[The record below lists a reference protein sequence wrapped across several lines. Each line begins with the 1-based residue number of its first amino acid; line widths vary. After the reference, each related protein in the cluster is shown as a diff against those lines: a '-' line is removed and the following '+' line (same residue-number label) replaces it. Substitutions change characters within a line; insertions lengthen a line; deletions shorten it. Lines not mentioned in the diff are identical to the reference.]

1 MSASKGPPENS
12 DPVDVWTQVIT
23 LPRAHRVVPFP
34 RMNADGVSIGD
45 VAICV
50 LTGEEVYLAN
60 MNADAFLRKEQ
71 KRIMGEVP
79 KTDELSATQRNML
92 QLRQTVEILFR
103 SCKKADQCFPDE
115 RGVCTTDHS
124 SFSPFFPTKEAVNK
138 LGTDESAVLMI
149 HYMQTQAEVG
159 PIHSGMSQAEMDA
172 WIELLGKG
180 GSRAPLALLS
190 SDQMNEFLMYMAS
203 QLHALRTDSC
213 SPGTPLE
220 QST

>member
-1 MSASKGPPENS
+1 MSGQKGPPENS
-12 DPVDVWTQVIT
+12 DPVDVWTQIVT

-34 RMNADGVSIGD
+34 RMNEDGVPIGN
-45 VAICV
+45 VAVCV
-50 LTGEEVYLAN
+50 LTGDEVHLAN
-60 MNADAFLRKEQ
+60 MNATAFLRKEQ
-71 KRIMGEVP
+71 KRVMGEVI
-79 KTDELSATQRNML
+79 KSDEIDDAYKSMFNSRATR
-92 QLRQTVEILFR
+92 EILFR
-103 SCKKADQCFPDE
+103 SCKKADKCVPDE

-124 SFSPFFPTKEAVNK
+124 SFSPFFPTLDSIGK
-138 LGTDESAVLMI
+138 LSTDEQAVLMR
-149 HYMQTQAEVG
+149 HYLQTQAEVG

-190 SDQMNEFLMYMAS
+190 LEQASELLMYMAS
-203 QLHALRTDSC
+203 RLNPSLTDNC

>member
-1 MSASKGPPENS
+1 MSASKGFPETS

-34 RMNADGVSIGD
+34 RMNDDGAPIGN

-50 LTGEEVYLAN
+50 LTGDEVHLAN
-60 MNADAFLRKEQ
+60 MNATAFLRKEQ
-71 KRIMGEVP
+71 KRVMGEVI
-79 KTDELSATQRNML
+79 KSDEIDDAYKSMFNSRATR
-92 QLRQTVEILFR
+92 EILFR
-103 SCKKADQCFPDE
+103 SCKKADQCVPDE

-124 SFSPFFPTKEAVNK
+124 SFAPFFPTLDSIGK
-138 LGTDESAVLMI
+138 LSTDEQAVLMR
-149 HYMQTQAEVG
+149 HYLQTQAEVG

-190 SDQMNEFLMYMAS
+190 LEQASELLMYMAS
-203 QLHALRTDSC
+203 RLNPSPTDSC